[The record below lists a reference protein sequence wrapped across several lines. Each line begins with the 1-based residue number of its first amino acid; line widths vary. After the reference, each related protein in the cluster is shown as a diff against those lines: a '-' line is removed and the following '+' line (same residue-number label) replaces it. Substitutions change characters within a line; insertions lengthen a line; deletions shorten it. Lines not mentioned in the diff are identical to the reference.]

1 MKLLLSILIPAA
13 LLGQTRGTSVSNS
26 DFSINTPASVT
37 LPPWNV
43 AAGGTIVGCARFS
56 NSLTTT
62 ISVTDTGSANRF
74 SVTNYANVGAST
86 RVAMFKAENTVAV
99 AADVLQIAFSSGGT
113 AFTAEAAVQYSGTA
127 PSSYDTG
134 AIGITAS
141 GTSVTSGAF
150 TTSQGPEIAVA
161 CATTPGTSVIPGSVG
176 TTPMSIAAADSP
188 GGYVAIEDANLYQVQ
203 TGVTASMSNA
213 SFGQGWGLVAGTFK
227 SSNPVSPPLISEA
240 IGNLA
245 ASVGGVPYM
254 YVGESATVSF
264 TITNTNSSSSLSGIV
279 FSDTLPAGMV
289 VATPN
294 GVTGSCPGGSIDAA
308 AGTGTISLSGAS
320 LPAAA
325 SCTFSVN
332 FTSVAA
338 GTGVNTTGNVTAS
351 ESRNG
356 GTATATVRTYG
367 TPAVTIGNITVKAV
381 DHASVNIT
389 YSTSVPGF
397 CQLQFG
403 LASGTYT
410 HSGGSAPTYLNTCA
424 LSIGGLAPLTTYY
437 VMPTARPDANDAI
450 GLCQIGGNC
459 GSTEQIF
466 TTLALP
472 PVHPAPPNPPS
483 VWTPVEPVTT
493 GYTVVPMQASPSDST
508 CVAASTVA
516 KQTNWSS
523 AVTTGDSL
531 QTIVNEI
538 WFDTV
543 IEFPEGSSCG
553 IPQDNG
559 GFHTGVTLPQYSPNG
574 GANDWV
580 VFRTHANAASDLPPF
595 GVRTGPQ
602 FASKLATLVAQT
614 PGMPLAP
621 GSATQNFNGQIFDCY
636 QNGCNHFW
644 IENVAMTHAFNTTL
658 YPPGGTDPPAFVDYV
673 RFVPQCVFS
682 PNIGCSIDSPATAP
696 SYMVLDRVYAY
707 GQPWPSRE
715 MGCFVP
721 GGNHWALI
729 NNYCITNFWVPSPY
743 LPEGNPVSSGAS
755 ILIPHSTF
763 QFNAFDNT
771 PIGMT
776 TPAGY
781 AGTSTTPLTLGA
793 GVQTIMTQPGLSY
806 RTGDPVELLAV
817 GTPYSTWMIGT
828 VNGYN
833 GNSMAVNVT
842 AVNGSGSVSSWV
854 LESPA
859 VATLTAPAGYTGSV
873 YAWIGSSGLTI
884 DYQAGAGVSLSC
896 TNCTATSQSM
906 PSRTSVPA
914 TSLYYFNGHFS
925 NGSFV
930 LDASTPWNFYPS
942 LLSAFRPLGIYLYP
956 GQYGVFDNNYI
967 QAIGQTVYNDSY
979 GPVED
984 ISWTHNY
991 FYFPRSKM
999 QNSGQWDGYGYSFRN
1014 VIESKQQLRGQYV
1027 GNIIDGSASYQ
1038 NPGNAIFLAGAY
1050 GGPYSTGTQDI
1061 NISSN
1066 VFKHLSSGFDLAGGG
1081 TSPGPPDAPQASR
1094 IAITNNLWLDLN
1106 RDIYNNGGGG
1116 LASGAFST
1124 YPMGSDINF
1133 SNNTLGLTKGSGP
1146 SLLYVGGAS
1155 LPQTT
1160 VMGEGL
1166 VYSNNVVLASLGG
1179 ADVIASIDGGQ
1190 NAAYSNFPTNPT
1202 VPAGVAAP
1210 SPAGTWEAYLDGNF
1224 IHTGASVTPSWSMGN
1239 NVLIGAVNNRAG
1251 GGWVDASRSD
1261 ISSYLQSLWPA
1272 SDTTSRFPCSS
1283 IDTHCSGGTTLASR
1297 LTAVGWSPTMN
1308 LAGGNPN
1315 PYAIVPGIY
1324 NPGNVG
1330 ANVTTVNQA
1339 TGVVQAILVNKGPT
1353 SVTFS
1358 YAAPDIRACSVD
1370 VSPDG
1375 MTWSRM
1381 TDSGGAFSR
1390 SQTFTGLAPN
1400 TTYQYRIMCYF
1411 DQSAAYEF
1419 LSSQITSGSVTT
1431 AANIATTVFQTF
1443 TLPPGASKAVF
1454 AFAAPDG
1461 TTVHQTCSSSPC
1473 SVNLSS
1479 GSWTRTLAFE
1489 TDDSVAVGTTSAT
1502 RINVP

>member
-13 LLGQTRGTSVSNS
+13 ILGQTRGTSVSNS
-26 DFSINTPASVT
+26 DFSFNTASSVT

-56 NSLTTT
+56 GPLNIT
-62 ISVTDTGSANRF
+62 ITVTDTGSANRF
-74 SVTNYANVGAST
+74 TVTNYSNEGTSG

-99 AADVLQIAFSSGGT
+99 SGDVLKIAYSSGS
-113 AFTAEAAVQYSGTA
+113 AAYTAEAAVQYSGTA
-127 PSSYDTG
+127 ATAYDTG
-134 AIGITAS
+134 AT
-141 GTSVTSGAF
+141 GTGTGSSVTSGAF
-150 TTSQGPEIAVA
+150 TTSQGPEIVVA
-161 CATTPGTSVIPGSVG
+161 CGSVAATSVIPGMAG

-188 GGYVAIEDANLYQVQ
+188 SQIIAIEDANVYQIQ
-203 TGVTASMSNA
+203 TGITASMSNTA
-213 SFGQGWGLVAGTFK
+213 DAQTWGFVVGTFK
-227 SSNPVSPPLISEA
+227 SSNPVSPPLISETFS
-240 IGNLA
+240 NLS
-245 ASVGGVPYM
+245 ASVGGVPYI
-254 YVGESATVSF
+254 YAGQSATVSF
-264 TITNTNSSSSLSGIV
+264 TVTNTNSSSSLSGIV

-294 GVTGSCPGGSIDAA
+294 GLTGSCPGGTIDAA

-332 FTSVAA
+332 FTCVAA
-338 GTGVNTTGNVTAS
+338 GTGVNTTGNVTAA

-367 TPAVTIGNITVKAV
+367 PPAITISNISVNAV
-381 DHASVNIT
+381 DHASVNIS

-410 HSGGSAPTYLNTCA
+410 YSGESAATYLNTCA

-437 VMPTARPDANDAI
+437 VMPTARLDANDAV

-459 GSTEQIF
+459 GSAEQIF
-466 TTLALP
+466 TTPALP
-472 PVHPAPPNPPS
+472 ATHPAPPNPPT
-483 VWTPVEPVTT
+483 VWTPAEPVTT
-493 GYTVVPMQASPSDST
+493 SYTVVPMQAGSDGA
-508 CVAASTVA
+508 CVAASSVA

-523 AVTTGDSL
+523 AVTKGDSL
-531 QTIVNEI
+531 QKIVNEI

-553 IPQDNG
+553 VPAAND

-580 VFRTHANAASDLPPF
+580 VIRTHANSPSDLPPF

-621 GSATQNFNGQIFDCY
+621 GNGTQNFNGQLFDCY

-658 YPPGGTDPPAFVDYV
+658 YPPGGADPPAFVDYV
-673 RFVPQCVFS
+673 RFVPQCVYS
-682 PNIGCSIDSPATAP
+682 PNIGCSINSPATTP
-696 SYMVLDRVYAY
+696 SYMVLDRVYAF

-729 NNYCITNFWVPSPY
+729 NNYCTTNFWVQSSY
-743 LPEGNPVSSGAS
+743 FPEGNPVGVGAS
-755 ILIPHSTF
+755 IMLPHSTF

-781 AGTSTTPLTLGA
+781 AGTSTTPLTLGT
-793 GVQTIMTQPGLSY
+793 GLQTFMTQPGLSY
-806 RTGDPVELLAV
+806 KVGDPVELLAV
-817 GTPYSTWMIGT
+817 GTPYSSWMIGT
-828 VNGYN
+828 VTAYN
-833 GNSMAVNVT
+833 GTTMGVNVS
-842 AVNGSGSVSSWV
+842 AVQNAGSASSWI

-859 VATLTAPAGYTGSV
+859 VATFTVPAGYTGSV
-873 YAWIGSSGLTI
+873 FAWIGSSGLTI
-884 DYQAGAGVSLSC
+884 DYQTAAGVSLSC
-896 TNCTATSQSM
+896 TNCTAASEAA
-906 PSRTSVPA
+906 PSRASVPT

-925 NGSFV
+925 DGSFV
-930 LDASTPWNFYPS
+930 LDTSSPWNVNPS
-942 LLSAFRPLGIYLYP
+942 LYGAFRPLGIYLYP

-1014 VIESKQQLRGQYV
+1014 ILETKQQLRGQYI

-1038 NPGNAIFLAGAY
+1038 NPGNAIYIAGTYA
-1050 GGPYSTGTQDI
+1050 GPYSTGTQDI

-1066 VFKHLSSGFDLAGGG
+1066 VFKHISTGFQMAGGG
-1081 TSPGPPDAPQASR
+1081 TAPPDSPTASR
-1094 IAITNNLWLDLN
+1094 IAITNNLWLDVN
-1106 RDIYNNGGGG
+1106 RDLYNNGGGG
-1116 LASGAFST
+1116 LSSGTFST

-1133 SNNTLGLTKGSGP
+1133 SNNTVGLTKGNGP
-1146 SLLYVGGAS
+1146 ALIEFGGSANA
-1155 LPQTT
+1155 QTT

-1166 VYSNNVVLASLGG
+1166 LYSNNVVLVSLGG
-1179 ADVIASIDGGQ
+1179 LDVIATIDGGQ
-1190 NAAYSNFPTNPT
+1190 NQTFSNFPTNPT
-1202 VPAGVAAP
+1202 VPAGLSAP
-1210 SPAGTWEAYLDGNF
+1210 SPAGTWAGYLNGNF
-1224 IHTGASVTPSWSMGN
+1224 IHTAAAVTPSWSIRN
-1239 NVLIGAVNNRAG
+1239 NVVIGAQTNRGLAPG
-1251 GGWVDASRSD
+1251 AWVDLTPAQITSW
-1261 ISSYLQSLWPA
+1261 IQTLWP
-1272 SDTTSRFPCSS
+1272 STDTTTIFPCSS
-1283 IDTHCSGGTTLASR
+1283 IDTHCQGGSTLASR
-1297 LTAVGWSPTMN
+1297 LKAIGWNPAMN

-1315 PYAIVPGIY
+1315 PYAIVPSVY
-1324 NPGNVG
+1324 NPGNLG

-1339 TGVVQAILVNKGPT
+1339 TGIVQAISVNNSPT
-1353 SVTFS
+1353 SLTFS
-1358 YAAPDIRACSVD
+1358 YAAPDVRSCSVD
-1370 VSPDG
+1370 ISSDG
-1375 MTWSRM
+1375 TTWARM

-1390 SQTFTGLAPN
+1390 SLTFTGLTAN
-1400 TTYQYRIMCYF
+1400 TAYQYRIMCYF
-1411 DQSAAYEF
+1411 DQAAAYEF
-1419 LSSQITSGSVTT
+1419 LPRQITSGTSTT
-1431 AANIATTVFQTF
+1431 AANIATTIYQTF
-1443 TLPPGASKAVF
+1443 TLPSGASKAVF
-1454 AFAAPDG
+1454 AFVASDG
-1461 TTVHQTCSSSPC
+1461 TTVRQTCSGSPC
-1473 SVNLSS
+1473 SVNLSP
-1479 GSWTRTLAFE
+1479 GNWTRMLTFE
-1489 TDDSVAVGTTSAT
+1489 TDSSVAVGTTSAT
-1502 RINVP
+1502 KIYVP